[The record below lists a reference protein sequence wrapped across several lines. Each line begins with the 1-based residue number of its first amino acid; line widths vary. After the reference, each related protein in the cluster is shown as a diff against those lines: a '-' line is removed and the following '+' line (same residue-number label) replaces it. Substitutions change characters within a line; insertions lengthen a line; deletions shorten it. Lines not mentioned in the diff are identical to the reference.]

1 MKALSIILL
10 VVGII
15 LLLATEAKTAVP
27 NIAGLVLVTI
37 STYKLKV
44 LTL

>member
-1 MKALSIILL
+1 MKVFKVILL
-10 VVGII
+10 IVGII
-15 LLLATEAKTAVP
+15 LLLATEAKTATP
-27 NIAGLVLVTI
+27 NLIGLVLVII

>member
-1 MKALSIILL
+1 MRALHIILL
-10 VVGII
+10 TVGIV

-27 NIAGLVLVTI
+27 NIIGLLLITI

>member
-1 MKALSIILL
+1 MRILNVILL
-10 VVGII
+10 IVGII
-15 LLLATEAKTAVP
+15 LLLATEAKTATS
-27 NIAGLVLVTI
+27 NLIGLVLVTI